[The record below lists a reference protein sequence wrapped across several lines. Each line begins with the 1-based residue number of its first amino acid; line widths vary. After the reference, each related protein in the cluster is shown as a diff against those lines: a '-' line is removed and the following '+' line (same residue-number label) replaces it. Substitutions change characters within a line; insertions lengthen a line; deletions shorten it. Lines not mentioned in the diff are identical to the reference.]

1 MPRLLLSLPVAAIL
15 LPAPQSAKETAVEAS
30 ALLIRATPLALNASD
45 PAQEQVGRLR
55 YLGGWDLTSDH
66 PVFGGLS
73 SRVFAPDGGLLA
85 LSDSGELFGFDPQEK
100 DGGQHQF
107 VAPFPFRDAGRNLI
121 KWQWDSEA
129 LVSDPALVRYWVGIE
144 LLNTRSSY

>member
-1 MPRLLLSLPVAAIL
+1 MPRLLLILLVAAIL
-15 LPAPQSAKETAVEAS
+15 LPAPQSAKETAVESS

-73 SRVFAPDGGLLA
+73 SMVFAPDGGLLA

-100 DGGQHQF
+100 DGGD
-107 VAPFPFRDAGRNLI
+107 RKSTR
-121 KWQWDSEA
+121 
-129 LVSDPALVRYWVGIE
+129 
-144 LLNTRSSY
+144 LNSSH